1 MWRVHERVCL
11 AEWQCASQVAC
22 LHVCYLLYVHVCMIW
37 GAYVRAYV
45 HARAC
50 LCVIVRCVVAE
61 QTCYIQISLLQT
73 AEVLVSVLGDV
84 VATFDEDMNNNDTGA
99 M

>member
-1 MWRVHERVCL
+1 MSACMLLIVRTCVHD
-11 AEWQCASQVAC
+11 
-22 LHVCYLLYVHVCMIW
+22 M
-37 GAYVRAYV
+37 GAYVHAYV